1 MTRLLTTILLAA
13 LLILGVW
20 SFIGYEQF
28 LLGPSPDMYSWWW
41 PDEVSTYGEDIDG
54 LFNLIAV
61 MVLFFFV
68 LTTGVLIWCVW
79 RFSKRR
85 EDKAWFTHG
94 SHRLE
99 MIWTAIPAGLLIIIA
114 FSQMST
120 WAAIKFKG
128 AMEGE
133 PIFAEITAS
142 QFDWRYRYPGP
153 DGQFGTGDDVETPF
167 ELVVPDD
174 QKLVFNLRS
183 RDVLHSF
190 FVPMLRLKQDAV
202 PGMTIPIWFEID
214 REELAEHPED
224 AAGNGHSFDVIC
236 AELCGWGHYKMSGR
250 VRVLPRAE
258 FDVWMAE
265 QVAAKFTNGVVDD
278 E

>member
-1 MTRLLTTILLAA
+1 MMRLILTLLLAVM
-13 LLILGVW
+13 LFLGVW
-20 SFIGYEQF
+20 SFFDAQTFMMGPTPAGYH
-28 LLGPSPDMYSWWW
+28 WWW
-41 PDEVSTYGEDIDG
+41 PAEVSTYGENIDF
-54 LFNLIAV
+54 LFILIAV

-68 LTTGVLIWCVW
+68 LTTGMLIWCVW
-79 RFSKRR
+79 RYSKRR
-85 EDKAWFTHG
+85 EDKAYFTHG

-114 FSQMST
+114 FAQMST
-120 WAAIKFKG
+120 WASIKFKG
-128 AMEGE
+128 AIEGE

-142 QFDWRYRYPGP
+142 QFDWRFRYPGQ
-153 DGQFGTGDDVETPF
+153 DGRFGTLDDIESPY
-167 ELVVPDD
+167 ELVVPND

-214 REELAEHPED
+214 TEELARQEAQRDEK
-224 AAGNGHSFDVIC
+224 GGHSFDIIC

-250 VRVLPRAE
+250 VRVVSRDE
-258 FDVWMAE
+258 YESWMAE
-265 QVAAKFTNGVVDD
+265 QAAAKFTNGVQ
-278 E
+278 